1 MSMVHPLISSV
12 TPPPHVFLKERNYSW
27 VDRTA
32 DVCLTPCAILLCA
45 GELSF

>member
-12 TPPPHVFLKERNYSW
+12 TIPHVFLKERNYSR

-32 DVCLTPCAILLCA
+32 DVCLMPCAILLCA